1 MKRVLFSLLLIF
13 PILIQ
18 AQQLLSLKA
27 AIDTTLENSF
37 GIRIAENNVAISKI
51 NNHPGVAG
59 ALPTVNASIT
69 DNQSLTNVNQQ
80 LNNGTEITKS
90 NASGNAL
97 NSSLTAGMLLFNGF
111 KVVATKEKL
120 EQLQKQSELL
130 LNQEIQNTI
139 AQVMTTYYDVVRQQE
154 YLKIIRTNREVSETR
169 LEWVR
174 QKLAAGLA
182 NEADL
187 LQSQLDLQ
195 SAEQSEGTQMLVLE
209 QSKTNL
215 VEIMNLKTFRAI
227 EIKDSIIVDGSLQL
241 EKVLEGLKQ
250 NPQYLSSGQQI
261 RINEMVVKEVAA
273 QRYPSLRLNTGVNFN
288 RSQSAAG
295 FTLLNQNY
303 GPYAGLSLQ
312 VPIYNG
318 SAYKAQKEVATY
330 NVLNAKLQQENLM
343 NSLKAD
349 VIKTWQGYTA
359 NLEQISRQQTSVE
372 LSAKL
377 ISIVMERFR
386 QNQST
391 LLDIKAAQASYESS
405 GYQLVNLSFAA
416 KVAEVELKRLSFQ
429 LGN

>member
-1 MKRVLFSLLLIF
+1 MKRLLISLLLIF
-13 PILIQ
+13 PILLQ
-18 AQQLLSLKA
+18 AQQLFSLKA
-27 AIDTTLENSF
+27 AIDSTLENAY

-69 DNQSLTNVNQQ
+69 DNQSLTNVNQE

-90 NASGNAL
+90 NASGNSL
-97 NSSLTAGMLLFNGF
+97 NSSLAAGILLFNGF

-130 LNQEIQNTI
+130 LNQEIQNAI
-139 AQVMTTYYDVVRQQE
+139 ALVMTAYYDVVRQQE
-154 YLKIIRTNREVSETR
+154 YLKIIRTNLEVSRTR
-169 LEWVR
+169 LEWVK
-174 QKLAAGLA
+174 QKLAAGMA

-195 SAEQSEGTQMLVLE
+195 AAEQSERSQMLVLE

-215 VEIMNLKTFRAI
+215 QEIMSLRTYQKI
-227 EIKDSIIVDGSLQL
+227 EVKDTIVVDGGLQL
-241 EKVLEGLKQ
+241 EKVLDGLKQ

-261 RINEMVVKEVAA
+261 RINEMIVKEVAA

-312 VPIYNG
+312 LPIYNG
-318 SAYKAQKEVATY
+318 NAYKAQKEVAVY
-330 NVLNAKLQQENLM
+330 NVQNARLQQENLM

-349 VIKTWQGYTA
+349 VIKTWQGYSA
-359 NLEQISRQQTSVE
+359 NLDQISRQQSSVE

-386 QNQST
+386 LNQAT
-391 LLDIKAAQASYESS
+391 LLDIKAAQASYENS

>member
-1 MKRVLFSLLLIF
+1 MKRIYIGLLLIL
-13 PILIQ
+13 PIVLQ

-37 GIRIAENNVAISKI
+37 GIRIAENNVAISKV

-69 DNQSLTNVNQQ
+69 DNQSLTNVNQE

-130 LNQEIQNTI
+130 LNLEIQNTI
-139 AQVMTTYYDVVRQQE
+139 ALVMTAYYDVVRQQE
-154 YLKIIRTNREVSETR
+154 YLKIIRANLEVSETK
-169 LEWVR
+169 LEWVK
-174 QKLAAGLA
+174 QKQAAGLA
-182 NEADL
+182 NDADL
-187 LQSQLDLQ
+187 LQAQLDLSSVEQ
-195 SAEQSEGTQMLVLE
+195 AERYQLLVVE
-209 QSKTNL
+209 QSKTSL
-215 VEIMNLKTFRAI
+215 QEIMSMKSFVPVEVQDTIL
-227 EIKDSIIVDGSLQL
+227 VDQALQL
-241 EKVLEGLKQ
+241 ERVLEGLKQ

-261 RINEMVVKEVAA
+261 RINEMVVKEVSA

-318 SAYKAQKEVATY
+318 NAYKAQKEVATF
-330 NVLNAKLQQENLM
+330 NVMNARLQQENLLH
-343 NSLKAD
+343 SLKAD
-349 VIKTWQGYTA
+349 AIRTFQSYTTNLQQLELQQGT
-359 NLEQISRQQTSVE
+359 VE

-377 ISIVMERFR
+377 IAIVMERFR
-386 QNQST
+386 LNQAT
-391 LLDIKAAQASYESS
+391 LLDIKAAQASFENS

>member
-1 MKRVLFSLLLIF
+1 MKRLLISLLLIF
-13 PILIQ
+13 PILLQ
-18 AQQLLSLKA
+18 AQQLFSLKA
-27 AIDTTLENSF
+27 AIDSTLENAY

-69 DNQSLTNVNQQ
+69 DNQSLTNVNQE

-90 NASGNAL
+90 NASGNSL
-97 NSSLTAGMLLFNGF
+97 NSSLAAGILLFNGF

-130 LNQEIQNTI
+130 LNQEIQNAI
-139 AQVMTTYYDVVRQQE
+139 ALVMTAYYDVVRQQE
-154 YLKIIRTNREVSETR
+154 YLKIIRTNLEVSRTR
-169 LEWVR
+169 LEWVK
-174 QKLAAGLA
+174 QKLAAGMA

-195 SAEQSEGTQMLVLE
+195 AAEQSERSQMLVLE

-215 VEIMNLKTFRAI
+215 QEIMSLRTYQKI
-227 EIKDSIIVDGSLQL
+227 EVNDTIVVDGGLQL
-241 EKVLEGLKQ
+241 EKVLDGLKQ

-261 RINEMVVKEVAA
+261 RINEMIVKEVAA

-312 VPIYNG
+312 LPIYNG
-318 SAYKAQKEVATY
+318 NAYKAQKEVAVY
-330 NVLNAKLQQENLM
+330 NVQNARLQQENLM

-349 VIKTWQGYTA
+349 VIKTWQGYSA
-359 NLEQISRQQTSVE
+359 NLDQISRQQSSVE

-377 ISIVMERFR
+377 ISILMERFR
-386 QNQST
+386 LNQAT
-391 LLDIKAAQASYESS
+391 LLDIKAAQASYENS

>member
-1 MKRVLFSLLLIF
+1 MKRLLISLLLIF
-13 PILIQ
+13 PILLQ
-18 AQQLLSLKA
+18 AQQLFSLKA
-27 AIDTTLENSF
+27 AIDSTLENAY

-69 DNQSLTNVNQQ
+69 DNQSLTNVNQE

-90 NASGNAL
+90 NASGNSL
-97 NSSLTAGMLLFNGF
+97 NSSLAAGILLFNGF

-120 EQLQKQSELL
+120 EQLQKQSEFL
-130 LNQEIQNTI
+130 LNQEIQNAI
-139 AQVMTTYYDVVRQQE
+139 ALVMTAYYDVVRQQE
-154 YLKIIRTNREVSETR
+154 YLKIIRTNLEVSKTR
-169 LEWVR
+169 LEWVK
-174 QKLAAGLA
+174 QKLAAGMA

-195 SAEQSEGTQMLVLE
+195 AAEQSERSQMLVLE

-215 VEIMNLKTFRAI
+215 QEIMSLRTYQKI
-227 EIKDSIIVDGSLQL
+227 EVNDTIVVDVGLQL
-241 EKVLEGLKQ
+241 EKVLDGLKQ

-261 RINEMVVKEVAA
+261 RINEMIVKEVAA

-312 VPIYNG
+312 LPIYNG
-318 SAYKAQKEVATY
+318 NAFKAQKEVAVY
-330 NVLNAKLQQENLM
+330 NVQNARLQQENLM

-349 VIKTWQGYTA
+349 VIKTWQGYSA
-359 NLEQISRQQTSVE
+359 NLDQISRQQSSVE

-386 QNQST
+386 LNQAT
-391 LLDIKAAQASYESS
+391 LLDIKAAQASYENS